1 MSSSEASPEISEPVR
16 LMALAFDRVLDLLPS
31 DVDRTEKR
39 RREVALFI
47 VDQFRLGEHDP
58 ERLSELAL
66 AALTPNGHALNAVD
80 PAPVGDSLG
89 KARCAEDPT
98 GQPPSAA
105 SSSRSRTR
113 RDRNAERTPV
123 GHINVPPPEERDEP
137 RPPSFGSHPPR

>member
-1 MSSSEASPEISEPVR
+1 MSSSEASHEISEPVR

-66 AALTPNGHALNAVD
+66 AAFTPNGHALDAVD
-80 PAPVGDSLG
+80 SAPVGDSLG
-89 KARCAEDPT
+89 KARCAEDLT
-98 GQPPSAA
+98 GQPPSAD
-105 SSSRSRTR
+105 SSEAA
-113 RDRNAERTPV
+113 AERV
-123 GHINVPPPEERDEP
+123 VIEMP
-137 RPPSFGSHPPR
+137 RGPRLAT